1 MKIIQLPREAALTYG
16 SLWDGDALSVSG
28 PGTLCISNG
37 KVTTQEEYATIP
49 QPTHNLSAY
58 TLLPAL
64 IDCHVHLMLPDG
76 EKNASPLTRGQDLLQ
91 AGIAAVRDAG
101 SKGGTFP
108 KTPLLTYVCTG
119 QAISKT
125 GYYGGNLGVSVTDT
139 KDACRAIDRLAKQGA
154 VQIKL
159 IASDIFSFNHFGKT
173 GPVPFCEDELRRI
186 ASYAAERGLPVMAHA
201 SGDEAVRNCVNAGI
215 HCIEH
220 GYFMSEEALE
230 MLAAKS
236 VYWVP
241 TLAPVAAWLENRK
254 LYNTLSKL
262 QKDTVRR
269 SLTHQKAR
277 VAKARTLGVH
287 LGAGT
292 DAGAP
297 GVPHGPSLVRELE
310 LLHEC
315 GLSPREALLAA
326 TRTAA
331 SICRLPELGELSPG
345 KKAVILAVKG
355 NPLDRLNTLH
365 DPVFLLSS

>member
-1 MKIIQLPREAALTYG
+1 LKIIQLPREATLAYG
-16 SLWDGDALSVSG
+16 SLWDGGSLSVCG
-28 PGTLCISNG
+28 PGTLFISKG
-37 KVTTQEEYATIP
+37 KITTQQENAAIP
-49 QPTHNLSAY
+49 QTTHNLSAY

-76 EKNASPLTRGQDLLQ
+76 ENNASPLTRGQDLLH
-91 AGIAAVRDAG
+91 AGVAAVRDAG
-101 SKGGTFP
+101 SKDGFLP
-108 KTPLLTYVCTG
+108 KVPLLTCVCTG
-119 QAISKT
+119 QAISKA
-125 GYYGGNLGVSVTDT
+125 GYYGSNLGLSVIDL
-139 KDACRAIDRLAKQGA
+139 KEACRAIDRLAEKGA
-154 VQIKL
+154 AQIKL
-159 IASDIFSFNHFGKT
+159 IASDIFSFNQFGKT

-201 SGDEAVRNCVNAGI
+201 NGDEAVRNCVNAGI
-215 HCIEH
+215 RCIEH
-220 GYFMSEEALE
+220 GYFMSEETLE
-230 MLAAKS
+230 ILAAKS

-262 QKDTVRR
+262 QQDTVRR
-269 SLTHQKAR
+269 SLTRQKAL
-277 VAKARTLGVH
+277 VAKARNLGVH

-326 TRTAA
+326 TRVAA

-345 KKAVILAVKG
+345 KKAVILAVKS
-355 NPLDRLNTLH
+355 NPLECLNTLH
-365 DPVFLLSS
+365 DPAFLLSS